1 MEYNSQR
8 EAIILRE
15 YGRSIQKLVEYAKSI
30 ENKEDRQDVAEHIL
44 NIMGGINP
52 HLKNVEDFK
61 HLLWDHLHLIADFQL
76 EVDSPYEKPEREMLF
91 AKPEKLDYPIKTRK
105 NRHYGQNVL
114 SMIASASAMEDE
126 EKQLEYAITIAN
138 FMKKIQASRNMR
150 GEKVN
155 DLIIINDL
163 DTLSNGQL
171 VLEEETTLNKV
182 KSYRKFNNNNHKNK
196 NRKRH
201 NNNNRRR
208 TNYRK

>member
-91 AKPEKLDYPIKTRK
+91 AKQK
-105 NRHYGQNVL
+105 N
-114 SMIASASAMEDE
+114 
-126 EKQLEYAITIAN
+126 
-138 FMKKIQASRNMR
+138 
-150 GEKVN
+150 
-155 DLIIINDL
+155 
-163 DTLSNGQL
+163 
-171 VLEEETTLNKV
+171 
-182 KSYRKFNNNNHKNK
+182 
-196 NRKRH
+196 
-201 NNNNRRR
+201 
-208 TNYRK
+208 